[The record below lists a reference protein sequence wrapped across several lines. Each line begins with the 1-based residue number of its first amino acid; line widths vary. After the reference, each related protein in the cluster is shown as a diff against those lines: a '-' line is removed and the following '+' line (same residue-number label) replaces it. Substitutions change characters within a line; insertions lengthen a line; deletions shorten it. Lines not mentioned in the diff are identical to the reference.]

1 MKLSSRASPWVGAG
15 IFAGIML
22 ITLGW
27 AAYTHHVWEDFYITY
42 RSSKNLALGNGLVFT
57 AGERLQTF
65 TSPLQALIP
74 AAIAWLTRCRS
85 DLLVIWI
92 FRALGACA
100 LSGTG
105 VILWRLSRH
114 CQWPAAAAA
123 ACVGLF
129 AFDAKTIDFTAN
141 GMETPY
147 LLFFLGWQAYL
158 VISGGGTLWLG
169 VAWAG
174 MMWTRPDAFIQIAAF
189 YGAVLLFAGDWGS
202 RQALA
207 VRAVRAGA
215 VAAALYLPWLLWAAW
230 YYGTPVPHTIV
241 AKGLGLP
248 TGLGPVLESAWRAPM
263 QIITYGVF
271 HRVLFAPTNI
281 EMAPWEE
288 WGFAANSLWRLLA
301 LPVWYY
307 WLNPWGG
314 RWARTVSLWLFLGSI
329 YAVCAPGAPW
339 YVPPYALAAM
349 IGWGFV
355 ICDLTGLIGASGAA
369 ARAPSAAVLRPLV
382 AYGVLGIVAFQAGV
396 SLLMANAMRLQ
407 QVIIE
412 DGSRRLIGLWLRDN
426 AAPGDTVF
434 LESLGYIGYFSNLR
448 MLDFPGLASTEVVAA
463 RRKVGMD
470 EFDALIR
477 EVNPV
482 WVVLRPSEAS
492 RASSRAPGLLSNG
505 PDGTYHLARIFDQSA
520 RVSAMGDAPGRSLL
534 AYDQTFLVYRRT
546 R

>member
-1 MKLSSRASPWVGAG
+1 MGGLHAPC
-15 IFAGIML
+15 
-22 ITLGW
+22 LGGFL
-27 AAYTHHVWEDFYITY
+27 HHVPVVQKPRPRQRPGVHGGRTPADVHVAAPGADSGGHRVADALPERPACHLDLPGPG
-42 RSSKNLALGNGLVFT
+42 RVRPQRHRRDPLATVPPLPMAGRRGGRVRGPVRLRRQDHRLH
-57 AGERLQTF
+57 GERDGDALQTF

-114 CQWPAAAAA
+114 WQWPAAAAA

-230 YYGTPVPHTIV
+230 YY
-241 AKGLGLP
+241 
-248 TGLGPVLESAWRAPM
+248 
-263 QIITYGVF
+263 
-271 HRVLFAPTNI
+271 
-281 EMAPWEE
+281 
-288 WGFAANSLWRLLA
+288 
-301 LPVWYY
+301 
-307 WLNPWGG
+307 
-314 RWARTVSLWLFLGSI
+314 
-329 YAVCAPGAPW
+329 
-339 YVPPYALAAM
+339 
-349 IGWGFV
+349 
-355 ICDLTGLIGASGAA
+355 
-369 ARAPSAAVLRPLV
+369 
-382 AYGVLGIVAFQAGV
+382 
-396 SLLMANAMRLQ
+396 
-407 QVIIE
+407 
-412 DGSRRLIGLWLRDN
+412 
-426 AAPGDTVF
+426 
-434 LESLGYIGYFSNLR
+434 
-448 MLDFPGLASTEVVAA
+448 
-463 RRKVGMD
+463 
-470 EFDALIR
+470 
-477 EVNPV
+477 
-482 WVVLRPSEAS
+482 
-492 RASSRAPGLLSNG
+492 
-505 PDGTYHLARIFDQSA
+505 
-520 RVSAMGDAPGRSLL
+520 
-534 AYDQTFLVYRRT
+534 
-546 R
+546 